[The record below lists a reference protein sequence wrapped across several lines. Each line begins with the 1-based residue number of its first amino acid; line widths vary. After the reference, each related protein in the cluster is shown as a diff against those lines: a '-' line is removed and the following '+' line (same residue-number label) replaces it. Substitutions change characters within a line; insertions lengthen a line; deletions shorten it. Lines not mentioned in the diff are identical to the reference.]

1 MRIGEIGKTII
12 DGELT
17 LRKLMAI
24 RLGRQAAFLVVAAV
38 FGGFATIT
46 GHGLLWAFCYQ
57 TLGLSVLGAS
67 CAVFAVDIIAACM
80 FAFMG
85 RRSYMTAEEIR
96 VRFAREHA
104 LNELRQTV
112 ALSAVVGTV
121 AGPVT
126 RHTGRAIWNLFQTV
140 TGRRPRS

>member
-12 DGELT
+12 EGELT

-24 RLGRQAAFLVVAAV
+24 RLGRQAAFLVVAAI
-38 FGGFATIT
+38 FAFFAVIS

-57 TLGLSVLGAS
+57 TLGFSALGAAA
-67 CAVFAVDIIAACM
+67 AVFAADVVVVLM
-80 FAFMG
+80 GLVLG
-85 RRSYMTAEEIR
+85 RRSYMTPEEIR

-112 ALSAVVGTV
+112 ALSAVATAV
-121 AGPVT
+121 AGPLT
-126 RHTGRAIWNLFQTV
+126 RHTARTLWSLFQVV
-140 TGRRPRS
+140 TGRRK